1 MRPLILI
8 ATVFATLTATAATAA
23 AGDDLLASK
32 LRFRFQN
39 RMLTESISPDGRIQR
54 DEGIDHALLR
64 DYFHHTAGDS
74 LKGDYLAARFNR
86 LYGIE
91 QYEISPL
98 QAVFESAEKGASL
111 ALFAGALGTTFAG
124 WDEDTTW
131 YLMGAAA
138 AAGALWGGAH
148 ADEPGWRVRYRWEP

>member
-1 MRPLILI
+1 MKAPIVI
-8 ATVFATLTATAATAA
+8 AIVFAALTVTTTTAGAA
-23 AGDDLLASK
+23 DDLLSSK

-39 RMLTESISPDGRIQR
+39 RMLSESISPDGRIER

-64 DYFHHTAGDS
+64 DYFHHAAADS
-74 LKGDYLAARFNR
+74 LQGDYLAARFNR

-111 ALFAGALGTTFAG
+111 ALFASALGTTFAG
-124 WDEDTTW
+124 WDEDSTW

-138 AAGALWGGAH
+138 AAGALWGGVH